1 MKTGA
6 LATIIACELLMIMMI
21 SVNIQSS
28 ALSFVSTL
36 VVVVIVAFSFSAL
49 LQNIKTLTT
58 SKKYG
63 ISGLI
68 GVIVGLF
75 YYWWASKHF
84 ETIFLWLQ
92 SYGVYILFGL
102 IFICALILY
111 FYKEDKKAIN
121 EQPQTST
128 L

>member
-6 LATIIACELLMIMMI
+6 LLTILVSELLILMMM
-21 SVNIQSS
+21 SVDIQSS

-49 LQNIKTLTT
+49 LQNIKSLTA

-63 ISGLI
+63 ISGLV
-68 GVIVGLF
+68 GVVAGLF

-84 ETIFLWLQ
+84 ETIVQWLTT
-92 SYGVYILFGL
+92 YGVYFLFII
-102 IFICALILY
+102 IFICALFLY
-111 FYKEDKKAIN
+111 AYKGEKKKN
-121 EQPQTST
+121 NLEKTHQF
-128 L
+128 